1 MFFVPFPA
9 LQDSEGRYLIE
20 KHTIL
25 TAPAIQILQLTR
37 QQKERIPASNQNALV
52 VGNPIPNKIGPLN
65 DAEKEA
71 NEIARILGTEAITG
85 NQATKATVMQQMPRA
100 RIIHI
105 AAHGILDNVRG
116 LESAI
121 ALASSDNDDGLLTAG
136 EILNNPKLNAEL
148 VVLSACNTGQGRITG
163 DSVIGLSRSLIASGV
178 PSVLVSLWS
187 VPDTSTAE
195 LLTT

>member
-1 MFFVPFPA
+1 M
-9 LQDSEGRYLIE
+9 
-20 KHTIL
+20 
-25 TAPAIQILQLTR
+25 
-37 QQKERIPASNQNALV
+37 
-52 VGNPIPNKIGPLN
+52 PNKIGPLN

-136 EILNNPKLNAEL
+136 EILNNPQLNAEL

-195 LLTT
+195 LMTEFYRQWQRNSDKAQALRQAMLITMKQNPEPNNWAAFTLIGEAY